1 MKKRAYRMGKRAKS
15 EEKTRLR
22 ITECAVELHGSLGP
36 SRTSVSSIAR
46 QAGVRRST
54 VYRHFPDE
62 QSLFTACTNHWLA
75 TNPLP
80 DLRRWELIR
89 DADERFQ
96 AGLTE
101 LYAHYRRTR
110 QMMVNILRDEELMP
124 VVKEKLRGL
133 REYLSAAREKLI
145 EGRKMDRAA
154 RRRVRAVLGHALA
167 FATWHSLAAEQ
178 RLKDAECVRLMQALV
193 KGASK

>member
-133 REYLSAAREKLI
+133 REYLTAAREKLI

-178 RLKDAECVRLMQALV
+178 RLKDIECVRLMQALV